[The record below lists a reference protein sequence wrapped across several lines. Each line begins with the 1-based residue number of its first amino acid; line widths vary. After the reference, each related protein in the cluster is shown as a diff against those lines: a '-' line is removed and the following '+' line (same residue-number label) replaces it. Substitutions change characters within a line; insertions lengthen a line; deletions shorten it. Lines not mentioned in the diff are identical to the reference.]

1 MTLFEVVLPCITERF
16 DGAIVLID
24 DPTFEVAYGHCDRHI
39 VEKISHFIWV
49 FRTNIPILYGN
60 KKKYLHLCDEKRLT
74 ETNTFTSYVLCYSSG

>member
-16 DGAIVLID
+16 NGAIVLID

-74 ETNTFTSYVLCYSSG
+74 